1 MGLVFNDLGQETKEF
16 PQRGLDMEELTLSVP
31 TRPPMTSSSLFTLKS
46 QGGPGGR
53 DEQSWNTFLTYFQ
66 QK

>member
-46 QGGPGGR
+46 QGGREGGM
-53 DEQSWNTFLTYFQ
+53 SKAGILS
-66 QK
+66 

>member
-31 TRPPMTSSSLFTLKS
+31 TRPPMTFSSFHTQKPK
-46 QGGPGGR
+46 GGWS
-53 DEQSWNTFLTYFQ
+53 EQSWDTFLTFIFN
-66 QK
+66 KNK